1 MMDMSQYKDLFVSE
15 AMEHLNGMGDAI
27 VALEGDPGD
36 QEKIN
41 TLFRIAH
48 SLKGMGASMGYN
60 DIADLSHTME
70 DLMHKVRD
78 GILVFDRGVA
88 DLLLEGNDLLIAMV
102 QDVKAD
108 GTGAGDIADLKR
120 RLTVYAPEPVAETSP
135 GSGNIPGKEPPAA
148 ARDREID
155 EEAGREAPPAPGLR
169 EVSESQQTVR
179 VRTGVLDNLI
189 NLTGELITNKNRM
202 ANIAREL
209 GSTLLDTS
217 VADLSRLLRELHDEV
232 LKVRLMPFA
241 SIADRLPRVVR
252 DLAKKN
258 GKEVVFR
265 ITGKEIELDRGI
277 LEELSDPLLHIL
289 RNAVDHGL
297 ETPEERLAAG
307 KPPAGQITIEV
318 VREKDLVLITLSD
331 DGRGMDPARLVA
343 AAIEKGLV
351 KKEDGAKITAR
362 QALLLICAP
371 GFSTAQRVSDISG
384 RGVGMDVVRSSLQS
398 LGGSLAIESEPGKGS
413 RFLLS
418 LPLTISIIPI
428 LLVACSSLTVA
439 FPVTKVLRTIDIKRD
454 AVLTRGKKKLF
465 LLGEEEVPLISLHRL
480 LGLPLTPIRG
490 GSIPAVV
497 VEIRG
502 RKAGLVVDR
511 FIGQQDV
518 FAKPLGKPLNRM
530 KGVAGGAI
538 LGDGQVVFIL
548 DPSNLL

>member
-15 AMEHLNGMGDAI
+15 AMEHLNGMGEAI
-27 VALEGDPGD
+27 VAVEGDPGD
-36 QEKIN
+36 REKIN

-70 DLMHKVRD
+70 DLMHKVRE
-78 GILVFDRGVA
+78 GILAFDHGVA
-88 DLLLEGNDLLIAMV
+88 DLLLEGTDLLIGMV
-102 QDVKAD
+102 HDVEAD
-108 GTGAGDIADLKR
+108 GTGAGDIANLKR
-120 RLTVYAPEPVAETSP
+120 RLTVYAPEPAAETSP
-135 GSGNIPGKEPPAA
+135 RAEKTPEKELPSST
-148 ARDREID
+148 REREPD
-155 EEAGREAPPAPGLR
+155 EETAQEETSPPGLR
-169 EVSESQQTVR
+169 EVADSQQTVR

-202 ANIAREL
+202 ANIAREF
-209 GSTLLDTS
+209 GSPLLDTS
-217 VADLSRLLRELHDEV
+217 VAELSRLLRELHDEV

-241 SIADRLPRVVR
+241 SMADRLPRVVR
-252 DLAKKN
+252 DLAKKS
-258 GKEVVFR
+258 GKDVVFR

-297 ETPEERLAAG
+297 ETREERLAAG
-307 KPPAGQITIEV
+307 KPPAGQITVEV
-318 VREKDLVLITLSD
+318 AREKDLVLITLSD

-351 KKEDGAKITAR
+351 KKEDGAKISGR
-362 QALLLICAP
+362 QALQLICAP

-384 RGVGMDVVRSSLQS
+384 RGVGMDVVRSSVQS
-398 LGGSLAIESEPGKGS
+398 LGGSLSIESEQGKGS

-439 FPVTKVLRTIDIKRD
+439 FPVAKVLRTIDIKRD
-454 AVLTRGKKKLF
+454 AVLTRGKRKVF
-465 LLGEEEVPLISLHRL
+465 RLGEEEVPLLSLHRL
-480 LGLPLTPIRG
+480 LGLPLAPIRG

-511 FIGQQDV
+511 FLGQQDV

-530 KGVAGGAI
+530 KGVSGGAI

-548 DPSNLL
+548 DPSNLV

>member
-1 MMDMSQYKDLFVSE
+1 MDMSQYKDLFVSE

-27 VALEGDPGD
+27 VAVEGDPGD
-36 QEKIN
+36 REKIN

-70 DLMHKVRD
+70 DLMHKVRE
-78 GILVFDRGVA
+78 GTLVFDHGAA
-88 DLLLEGNDLLIAMV
+88 DLLLEGTDLLIAMV
-102 QDVKAD
+102 QDVEAD
-108 GTGAGDIADLKR
+108 GTGAGDIVDLKR
-120 RLTVYAPEPVAETSP
+120 RLTVYEPEPATETSP
-135 GSGNIPGKEPPAA
+135 GAGIPTEQEPPSAT
-148 ARDREID
+148 RDRELD
-155 EEAGREAPPAPGLR
+155 EETAREDTTPPGLR
-169 EVSESQQTVR
+169 EVADSQQTVR

-209 GSTLLDTS
+209 GSTPLDTS
-217 VADLSRLLRELHDEV
+217 VAELSRLLRELHDEV

-241 SIADRLPRVVR
+241 SMADRLPRVVR
-252 DLAKKN
+252 DLAKKS

-297 ETPEERLAAG
+297 ETPEERLASG

-318 VREKDLVLITLSD
+318 AREKDLVLITLSD

-351 KKEDGAKITAR
+351 KKEDGAKITGR

-454 AVLTRGKKKLF
+454 TVLTRGKRKLF
-465 LLGEEEVPLISLHRL
+465 LLGEEEVPLLSLHRL
-480 LGLPLTPIRG
+480 LGLPLAPIRG

-502 RKAGLVVDR
+502 RKAGLIVDR
-511 FIGQQDV
+511 FLGQQDV

-530 KGVAGGAI
+530 KGVSGGAI

-548 DPSNLL
+548 DPSNLV